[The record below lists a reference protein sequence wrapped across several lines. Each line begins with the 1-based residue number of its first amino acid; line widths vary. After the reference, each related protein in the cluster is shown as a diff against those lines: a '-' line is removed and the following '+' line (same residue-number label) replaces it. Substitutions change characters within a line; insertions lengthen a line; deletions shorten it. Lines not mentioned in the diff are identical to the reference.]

1 MFASSRDPADAGD
14 RPRDMTATIDREPQ
28 AARYLTDGSNL
39 YRIVDGLG
47 SSFGETVIGLEDC
60 RTLEVILIALE
71 DLRALGLCPVSTT

>member
-1 MFASSRDPADAGD
+1 MFALFRDPADARD

-47 SSFGETVIGLEDC
+47 SSFGDTVIGLEDC

-71 DLRALGLCPVSTT
+71 DLRTLGLRPVSTT